1 MMMSTTLIVFT
12 LFTFAL
18 AGMAFWIVGLYNE
31 LVRMRNAVDQ
41 SWANI
46 DVILKQR
53 HDELP
58 KLVEVCNA
66 YMAHERGTL
75 EAVTAARAASM
86 SDGKIED
93 KTKAENRITAALGRL
108 FAVAESYPQL
118 QANQNFGQLQQR
130 ISAIE
135 TQIADRREF
144 FNDSVTL
151 FNTRI
156 QQIPDAFVAQILNY
170 TPRPLLEI
178 PRAETKDVTL
188 RFANRREAA

>member
-1 MMMSTTLIVFT
+1 MSTSLIVFV
-12 LFTFAL
+12 LLTFAL
-18 AGMAFWIVGLYNE
+18 VGLALWIVGLYNE

-58 KLVEVCNA
+58 KLVQVCDA
-66 YMAHERGTL
+66 YMTHERDTL
-75 EAVTAARAASM
+75 EAVTAARTASVK
-86 SDGKIED
+86 GREVGE
-93 KTKAENRITAALGRL
+93 KTQAENQITAALAHL

-118 QANQNFGQLQQR
+118 QANQNFAQLQQR

-135 TQIADRREF
+135 NQIADRREF

-156 QQIPDAFVAQILNY
+156 QQIPDAFVAQILQY
-170 TPRPLLEI
+170 TPRPLLAI
-178 PRAETKDVTL
+178 PQAETLDVAL
-188 RFANRREAA
+188 KFANQSKAA

>member
-1 MMMSTTLIVFT
+1 MSTTLIVFT
-12 LFTFAL
+12 LFTFAVAGL
-18 AGMAFWIVGLYNE
+18 AIWVVSLYNE

-66 YMAHERGTL
+66 YMTHERETL
-75 EAVTAARAASM
+75 EAVTAARSASL
-86 SDGKIED
+86 GGRGIGD
-93 KTKAENRITAALGRL
+93 KTQAENQITAALGHL

-118 QANQNFGQLQQR
+118 QANQNFIQLQQR
-130 ISAIE
+130 VSAIE
-135 TQIADRREF
+135 SQIADRREF

-170 TPRPLLEI
+170 SPRPLLEI
-178 PRAETKDVTL
+178 PKAETQDVAL
-188 RFANRREAA
+188 NFANRREAA

>member
-1 MMMSTTLIVFT
+1 MSNTLVVFV
-12 LFTFAL
+12 LLTFAL
-18 AGMAFWIVGLYNE
+18 VGLVFWIVTLYNE

-66 YMAHERGTL
+66 YMTHERDTL
-75 EAVTAARAASM
+75 EAVTTARRASVKGREV
-86 SDGKIED
+86 SD
-93 KTKAENRITAALGRL
+93 KTQAENQITAALARL

-118 QANQNFGQLQQR
+118 QANQNFMQLQQR
-130 ISAIE
+130 ISVIE

-156 QQIPDAFVAQILNY
+156 QQIPDAFVAQILQY
-170 TPRPLLEI
+170 TARPLLEI
-178 PRAETKDVTL
+178 PTADTQDVAL
-188 RFANRREAA
+188 RFANRRPAA

>member
-1 MMMSTTLIVFT
+1 MSTTLIVFV
-12 LFTFAL
+12 LMVFAL
-18 AGMAFWIVGLYNE
+18 AGIAFWIVTLYNE

-41 SWANI
+41 AWANI

-66 YMAHERGTL
+66 YMTHERETL
-75 EAVTAARAASM
+75 EAVIAARAASVN
-86 SDGKIED
+86 GRKIED
-93 KTKAENRITAALGRL
+93 KTQGENMITAALGRL
-108 FAVAESYPQL
+108 FAVAEAYPQL
-118 QANQNFGQLQQR
+118 QANQHFSQLQQR

-135 TQIADRREF
+135 SQIADRREF

-156 QQIPDAFVAQILNY
+156 QQIPDTFVAEILRY

-178 PRAETKDVTL
+178 PKSDL
-188 RFANRREAA
+188 RDTPLAFANRRPAA

>member
-1 MMMSTTLIVFT
+1 MSTTLIVFV
-12 LFTFAL
+12 LMVFAL
-18 AGMAFWIVGLYNE
+18 AGIAFWIVTLYNE

-41 SWANI
+41 AWANI

-66 YMAHERGTL
+66 YMTHERETL
-75 EAVTAARAASM
+75 EAVIAARAASV
-86 SDGKIED
+86 GGRKIEE
-93 KTKAENRITAALGRL
+93 KTQGENMITAALGRL
-108 FAVAESYPQL
+108 FAVAEAYPQL
-118 QANQNFGQLQQR
+118 QANQHFSQLQQR

-135 TQIADRREF
+135 SQIADRREF

-156 QQIPDAFVAQILNY
+156 QQIPDTFVAEILRY

-178 PRAETKDVTL
+178 PKSDLRDVPL
-188 RFANRREAA
+188 AFANRRPAA

>member
-1 MMMSTTLIVFT
+1 MSTTLIVFT

-18 AGMAFWIVGLYNE
+18 AGLAIWVVSLYNE

-66 YMAHERGTL
+66 YMTHERTTL
-75 EAVTAARAASM
+75 EAVIAARSASL
-86 SDGKIED
+86 GGHEIGE
-93 KTKAENRITAALGRL
+93 KTKAENRITSALGRL
-108 FAVAESYPQL
+108 FAIAESYPQL
-118 QANQNFGQLQQR
+118 QANQNFIQLQQR
-130 ISAIE
+130 VSAIE
-135 TQIADRREF
+135 SQIADRREF

-170 TPRPLLEI
+170 SPRPLLEI
-178 PRAETKDVTL
+178 PRAETQDVAL
-188 RFANRREAA
+188 KFANRREAA

>member
-1 MMMSTTLIVFT
+1 MTTALIVVVLC
-12 LFTFAL
+12 LFVI
-18 AGMAFWIVGLYNE
+18 AGLTVWIVGLYNE
-31 LVRMRNAVDQ
+31 LVRMRNAIDQ
-41 SWANI
+41 AWANI

-58 KLVEVCNA
+58 KLVDVCNA
-66 YMAHERGTL
+66 YMTHERDTL
-75 EAVTAARAASM
+75 EAVTAARAASL
-86 SDGKIED
+86 GGRKIEE
-93 KTKAENRITAALGRL
+93 KTQAENRLTAALGQL

-118 QANQNFGQLQQR
+118 LANQTFGQLQQR

-135 TQIADRREF
+135 SQIADRREF

-156 QQIPDAFVAQILNY
+156 QQIPDAFVAQMLQY
-170 TPRPLLEI
+170 LPRPLLEI

-188 RFANRREAA
+188 QFANRRAV

>member
-1 MMMSTTLIVFT
+1 MSTTLIVFT

-18 AGMAFWIVGLYNE
+18 AGLALWVVSLYNE

-66 YMAHERGTL
+66 YMKHERETL
-75 EAVTAARAASM
+75 EAVTAARSASL
-86 SDGKIED
+86 GGREIGE
-93 KTKAENRITAALGRL
+93 KTKAENQITAALGRL

-118 QANQNFGQLQQR
+118 QANQNFIQLQQR
-130 ISAIE
+130 VSSIE
-135 TQIADRREF
+135 SQIADRREF

-170 TPRPLLEI
+170 TPHPLLEI
-178 PRAETKDVTL
+178 PKAETQDVTL
-188 RFANRREAA
+188 EFANLRKAA

>member
-1 MMMSTTLIVFT
+1 MSNTLVVFV
-12 LFTFAL
+12 LLTFAL
-18 AGMAFWIVGLYNE
+18 VGLGFWIVTLYNE

-66 YMAHERGTL
+66 YMTHERDTL
-75 EAVTAARAASM
+75 EAVTTARTASVK
-86 SDGKIED
+86 GREVGE
-93 KTKAENRITAALGRL
+93 KTQAENQITAALVRL

-118 QANQNFGQLQQR
+118 QANQNFMQLQQR
-130 ISAIE
+130 ISVIE

-156 QQIPDAFVAQILNY
+156 QQIPDAFVAQILQY

-178 PRAETKDVTL
+178 PTADTQDVAL
-188 RFANRREAA
+188 RFANRRPAA

>member
-1 MMMSTTLIVFT
+1 MSTTLIV
-12 LFTFAL
+12 LVLIVFAL
-18 AGMAFWIVGLYNE
+18 AGIAFWIVTLYNE

-41 SWANI
+41 AWANI

-58 KLVEVCNA
+58 KLVDVCNA
-66 YMAHERGTL
+66 YMTHERETL
-75 EAVTAARAASM
+75 EAVIAARTASV
-86 SDGKIED
+86 SGRKIED
-93 KTKAENRITAALGRL
+93 KTQGENMITAALGHL
-108 FAVAESYPQL
+108 FAVAEAYPQL
-118 QANQNFGQLQQR
+118 QANQHFSQLQQR

-135 TQIADRREF
+135 SQIADRREF

-156 QQIPDAFVAQILNY
+156 QQIPDTFVADILRY

-178 PRAETKDVTL
+178 PKADIRDTPLA
-188 RFANRREAA
+188 FANRRSAA